1 MVSGFEIRVTPDV
14 DQPAFGIK
22 NPVSGAGV
30 PGKKAIKRTGVAALR
45 SRMLHVPLIQ
55 RVVQC
60 MNGYWMFQCST
71 PLVITSGALVLCL
84 LHRSLFDFNK
94 KVKAE
99 AGCSRY

>member
-1 MVSGFEIRVTPDV
+1 MSGVEIRLSTDV

-22 NPVSGAGV
+22 DPVGGAGV
-30 PGKKAIKRTGVAALR
+30 PGKKATKRTGVAALR

-60 MNGYWMFQCST
+60 VNRYWMFQCST

-84 LHRSLFDFNK
+84 VHRSLFDLNK
-94 KVKAE
+94 EVKAD
-99 AGCSRY
+99 AGCSRYY